1 MSTEFENLVQNI
13 QLIDSEYRDFLIAQ
27 SSEARNQRKLRA
39 CISLIHS
46 EFEAYFEL
54 IGLKVID
61 AYQSNR
67 MSKKQKG
74 KFTFSISLYNL
85 KNYEGQSED
94 INMRIASSIS
104 LFRNGLAQNNGI
116 KEKDIL
122 KILLPLGFPF
132 SSIDSTWL
140 TSINSFG
147 SLRGELVHKNINQI
161 TRLIGY
167 QYIDETVHRILIPGT
182 RRIDQYICHT
192 FPII

>member
-1 MSTEFENLVQNI
+1 M
-13 QLIDSEYRDFLIAQ
+13 
-27 SSEARNQRKLRA
+27 
-39 CISLIHS
+39 
-46 EFEAYFEL
+46 

>member
-1 MSTEFENLVQNI
+1 M
-13 QLIDSEYRDFLIAQ
+13 AQ

-74 KFTFSISLYNL
+74 RFTYSISLYNL

-94 INMRIASSIS
+94 INKRIDSSVS
-104 LFRNGLAQNNGI
+104 LFKNGLAQNNGI

-122 KILLPLGFPF
+122 KILLPIGIPIA
-132 SSIDSTWL
+132 SIDSTWL

-147 SLRGELVHKNINQI
+147 SLRGELIHKNINQI

-167 QYIDETVHRILIPGT
+167 QYIDETVHKILIPGT
-182 RRIDQYICHT
+182 RIIDQYISNT
-192 FPII
+192 FPIV